1 MLLAIDSATR
11 KIGVALYDGA
21 QVLHES
27 VWHSKN
33 QHSVEL
39 APAIELAI
47 SKAGYKIG
55 DIQAIA
61 VSLGPG
67 SYTGLRIGMAVAK
80 GIALTKNLPLI
91 GVSTF
96 DILAQAQTLEPEKQ
110 LAIVLEAGRKR
121 LSVGWYKVI
130 DGAWKKFQDPDL
142 LTPQELSQK
151 INAPTLICG
160 EILTETQRVLTRK
173 WKNVTLVSPAFSLR
187 RPSFLAEIAWKRWKA
202 GEVDDAAT
210 LDPFYMQTDTNYNS

>member
-1 MLLAIDSATR
+1 MLLAIDSATQ
-11 KIGVALYDGA
+11 KIGIALYDGA
-21 QVLHES
+21 QVNHES

-33 QHSVEL
+33 YHTVEL
-39 APAIELAI
+39 APAIKSAVEQAGFDFSDI
-47 SKAGYKIG
+47 KAVG
-55 DIQAIA
+55 

-96 DILAQAQTLEPEKQ
+96 DILAQAQTLQPDSQ
-110 LAIVLEAGRKR
+110 LAVVLEAGRKR
-121 LSVGWYKVI
+121 ISVGWFKVI
-130 DGAWKKFQDPDL
+130 DGAWRKFQEPDI

-151 INAPTLICG
+151 ITAPTLICG

-173 WKNVTLVSPAFSLR
+173 WKNVTLISTAFSLR

-202 GEVDDAAT
+202 GDVDDPAT
-210 LDPFYMQTDTNYNS
+210 LDPFYMQTETDFT